1 MAITIGEYARA
12 AWLADR
18 VDRVIASVT
27 GSHRLA
33 IALLVLFS
41 LLAFAPGLAD
51 IPPIDRDEPRYAQ
64 ATKQMMETGNYLDIR
79 YQEQPRYLQPVGIYW
94 LQATAAWI
102 TGTAPHAPIWVH
114 RLPSQ
119 IGATAAVVL
128 TYWVALP
135 LAGSTGA
142 LMAALFLGSSFLLGF
157 EARLAKTDA
166 VLLATCLAALGFL
179 ARAYLGRPI
188 TLLGAMLFWVSLAAG
203 TLIKGP
209 LIAFVVGC
217 PALVLS
223 VLDRSFAWLK
233 ALRPGYGVGLYVLLV
248 LPWLIAISLLSEGG
262 FLRIA
267 VGQSFLGKVAHG
279 QQGHGAPPGFYL
291 AAYWFT
297 FWPAAGLVLIAAPWA
312 CMERHE
318 RAIRFCLA
326 WIIPTWIGFELVVTK
341 LPHYVLPVY
350 PAIAIL
356 IAMALLAG
364 RRPGTVLATVLAVG
378 AALYL
383 IVQSGILYGLEG
395 KISPA
400 AVTLA
405 LAGTLILVWGI
416 RRAVDGMPAHCA
428 AGIAAG
434 ALLMNAAG
442 FGLILPSLDSLWI
455 SPRLAAAVHRQAP
468 CAQPAVASA
477 GHHEPSLVLL
487 VGTQTRLVDGSE
499 AAEFLAGGGCRLA
512 LVEQREE
519 PAFLAKLAQLDRRA
533 SLRERV
539 AGTNLGKIARHDVG
553 VYSLQSP

>member
-94 LQATAAWI
+94 LQAAAAWI

-267 VGQSFLGKVAHG
+267 VGQSFLARLRMVS
-279 QQGHGAPPGFYL
+279 
-291 AAYWFT
+291 
-297 FWPAAGLVLIAAPWA
+297 
-312 CMERHE
+312 R
-318 RAIRFCLA
+318 
-326 WIIPTWIGFELVVTK
+326 
-341 LPHYVLPVY
+341 
-350 PAIAIL
+350 
-356 IAMALLAG
+356 AMARHPGSTSRPTGSPSG
-364 RRPGTVLATVLAVG
+364 RLPALSSSRRRGRAWSGTSGRSVSALPGSSRPGSASNWWSRSFPTTCCR
-378 AALYL
+378 
-383 IVQSGILYGLEG
+383 S
-395 KISPA
+395 
-400 AVTLA
+400 
-405 LAGTLILVWGI
+405 I
-416 RRAVDGMPAHCA
+416 RRS
-428 AGIAAG
+428 
-434 ALLMNAAG
+434 
-442 FGLILPSLDSLWI
+442 PSS
-455 SPRLAAAVHRQAP
+455 SPWR
-468 CAQPAVASA
+468 CWPAVAPVQSWQPCSRS
-477 GHHEPSLVLL
+477 G
-487 VGTQTRLVDGSE
+487 
-499 AAEFLAGGGCRLA
+499 
-512 LVEQREE
+512 
-519 PAFLAKLAQLDRRA
+519 RR
-533 SLRERV
+533 S
-539 AGTNLGKIARHDVG
+539 T
-553 VYSLQSP
+553 